1 MKGTHAI
8 VIGGSMAGL
17 SAARVLSDSFD
28 RVTVIDRDAYP
39 EGVIERPGVPQSRHV
54 HALLARG
61 RNELNR
67 LFPGFDEAMLAGGA
81 NDLDFGWTFA
91 TLRPTGW
98 AQRAHSKLTLLFAS
112 RTLIESV
119 IRRLLRQHSN
129 VKLLERT
136 AVTNLIATPNDS
148 LRANGVQLT

>member
-39 EGVIERPGVPQSRHV
+39 EGAFERPGVPQSRHV

-61 RNELNR
+61 RKELDD
-67 LFPGFDEAMLAGGA
+67 LFPGFDQAMRAGGA
-81 NDLDFGWTFA
+81 HELDFGWEFA
-91 TLRPTGW
+91 TLRPEGW
-98 AQRAHSKLTLLFAS
+98 APREANALSLFFAS
-112 RTLIESV
+112 RTL
-119 IRRLLRQHSN
+119 
-129 VKLLERT
+129 
-136 AVTNLIATPNDS
+136 
-148 LRANGVQLT
+148 